1 MRQHSP
7 SQASPICANEPPL
20 QAARLYMKFQ
30 ISALPVIQM
39 RNPYNEIFKAPGA
52 KAFSATGFIAR
63 LPLSMI
69 TLGIVTML
77 SETHGEYWLAGAV
90 AATFAFSNALIAPQV
105 SRLVDRYGQRRILIP
120 GTIVAV
126 AALSSLMLA
135 THYRAPSWTLFLFAV
150 LAGTMPSMSAFVRA
164 RWTHIYRGSQ
174 KLHTAFA
181 FESVVDEVIFM
192 TGPIVAIGLSVGL
205 FPEAGPLVA
214 TTLLALG
221 NFLFAAQTSTEP
233 PVHAQ
238 DKSGGKSVIRLG
250 SLQILV
256 LTLIAIGAIFGTA
269 EVTAVAFAEA
279 QGDKASAG
287 FALSAYAAGSLVAGL
302 AFGALK
308 LKLALPR
315 QLLLAIA
322 LAALTT
328 LPLMMVASIPT
339 LAVVLFVAGVAVSP
353 TIIISMALVEKIV
366 PSSKL
371 TEGMTWAITG
381 IGIGMAA
388 GSSAS
393 GWFIDNLGPTSGFF
407 VSMLAGFIAL
417 AVTLVG
423 QASFRRSTSRLVPAP
438 AE

>member
-1 MRQHSP
+1 
-7 SQASPICANEPPL
+7 
-20 QAARLYMKFQ
+20 
-30 ISALPVIQM
+30 M
-39 RNPYNEIFKAPGA
+39 RNPYIEIFTAPGA
-52 KAFSATGFIAR
+52 KAFSSAGFIAR
-63 LPLSMI
+63 LPLAMI

-90 AATFAFSNALIAPQV
+90 AATFAFANALIAPQV

-126 AALSSLMLA
+126 SALSGLMLA
-135 THYRAPSWTLFLFAV
+135 THYSAPNWTLFVFAV

-164 RWTHIYRGSQ
+164 RWTEIYRGSS

-192 TGPIVAIGLSVGL
+192 TGPIVAIGLSVGV

-214 TTLLALG
+214 TMLLAFG
-221 NFLFAAQTSTEP
+221 NLLFAAQRSTEP
-233 PVHAQ
+233 PIHAQ
-238 DKSGGKSVIRLG
+238 DISGGSSVIRLG
-250 SLQILV
+250 SMQILV
-256 LTLIAIGAIFGTA
+256 LTLVAIGAIFGTA

-279 QGDKASAG
+279 QGDKAAAG
-287 FALSAYAAGSLVAGL
+287 FALSAYAAGSLIAGL

-308 LKLALPR
+308 LKIPLPR
-315 QLLLAIA
+315 QLLLAIT

-328 LPLMMVASIPT
+328 LPLLMVANIPT

-353 TIIISMALVEKIV
+353 TIIISMALVEQLV

-381 IGIGMAA
+381 IGIGMAL

-393 GWFIDNLGPTSGFF
+393 GWVIDEFGATSGFF
-407 VSMLAGFIAL
+407 ISMLAGLMAL
-417 AVTLVG
+417 LTTLLG
-423 QASFRRSTSRLVPAP
+423 QGNLLRSARGLAAVPA
-438 AE
+438 E

>member
-1 MRQHSP
+1 
-7 SQASPICANEPPL
+7 
-20 QAARLYMKFQ
+20 
-30 ISALPVIQM
+30 
-39 RNPYNEIFKAPGA
+39 
-52 KAFSATGFIAR
+52 
-63 LPLSMI
+63 
-69 TLGIVTML
+69 
-77 SETHGEYWLAGAV
+77 
-90 AATFAFSNALIAPQV
+90 V
-105 SRLVDRYGQRRILIP
+105 SRLVDRYGQRRIMIP